1 MLKSEDLRFFS
12 IVAKENSLAAAA
24 RRLNISASAV
34 TQRLQLIERQVGL
47 RLTYRNGRSMILTDE
62 GKILAGRGGRII
74 GEIEALDEALRVRRG
89 TVSGHLRILA
99 PFGFGR
105 KHIGPLCAE
114 FQELN
119 PHVSVELLLTDR
131 LGKYP
136 EQAWDLAIQVG
147 ELHDSALKMRTLA
160 QNHRVVCAAPAYLA
174 DRSLPKKPEDLAKHD
189 CLVLRENDEDAT
201 LWRFTKEGEN
211 TSVRVEP
218 KLSSNDGSVIMQWAL
233 AGRGIVVRSEWDVAD
248 DIKAKRLMRLLSDY
262 LLPRADIVLLIGSA
276 AEAGSRTRSFIE
288 FLSIKLAAT
297 TWASVSSP

>member
-34 TQRLQLIERQVGL
+34 TQRLQLIERQVGV

-62 GKILAGRGGRII
+62 GKILAERGSRIV
-74 GEIEALDEALRVRRG
+74 GEIAALDEALTVRRG
-89 TVSGHLRILA
+89 TVSGQLRVLA

-119 PHVSVELLLTDR
+119 PEVSVELLLTDR

-147 ELHDSALKMRTLA
+147 ELHDSALRMRTLA
-160 QNHRVVCAAPAYLA
+160 QNHRVVCAAPVYLA
-174 DRSLPKKPEDLAKHD
+174 GRSLPEKPADLVKHD
-189 CLVLRENDEDAT
+189 CIVLRENDEDAT
-201 LWRFTKEGEN
+201 LWRFTKEGKN

-218 KLSSNDGSVIMQWAL
+218 KLSSNDGSVIKQWAL
-233 AGRGIVVRSEWDVAD
+233 AGRGIVIRSEWDVAD
-248 DIKAKRLMRLLSDY
+248 DIKATRLVRLLSDY
-262 LLPRADIVLLIGSA
+262 ALPRADIVLLIGNAS
-276 AEAGSRTRSFIE
+276 EAGGRTRSFIE
-288 FLSIKLAAT
+288 FLASRLAAT
-297 TWASVSSP
+297 SWAGMSSL